1 MTFLLLNILIMLSWA
16 ALWGSF
22 SLLALGS
29 GFVLGLV
36 SLWFARST
44 VGFGDTRYFR
54 VLGQS
59 IVLFVYFAKE
69 LWLSSVKVARDAF
82 SPRLNLKPV
91 IVRMPLDVTSDL
103 EIFLVAN
110 LISLTP
116 GTLTLDVAPDRSFL
130 VIHTIYGDDPE
141 AVVAELK
148 SGMEHRVK
156 EVFRHDH
163 E

>member
-1 MTFLLLNILIMLSWA
+1 MTFFLLNILVALSWA
-16 ALWGSF
+16 ALWGEISF
-22 SLLALGS
+22 ATLSS
-29 GFVLGLV
+29 GFLLGLLT
-36 SLWFARST
+36 LWFARST

-54 VLGQS
+54 VIGQS
-59 IVLFVYFAKE
+59 IVLFVYFCKE

-82 SPRLNLKPV
+82 SPKLDLKPT
-91 IVRMPLDVTSDL
+91 IVKMPLDVTSDL

-130 VIHTIYGDDPE
+130 VIHTIYGEDPE

-148 SGMEHRVK
+148 GGMEHRVK
-156 EVFRHDH
+156 EVFKP
-163 E
+163 